1 MKKSIFIVA
10 LAAIVGLCT
19 SCKEKSS
26 EKVTIYAINDNA
38 QPQSMSVGIFT
49 GAADSIAKT
58 LGLGDN
64 IPSSMNAFLIETEGK
79 QILFDAG
86 NGRNDSQ
93 LLPELNKLNITPEDI
108 DLIFIT
114 HMHGD
119 HIGGLIADK
128 KAVFSN
134 AKVYINAK
142 ELEAWMSMPE
152 ERNVQVREMT
162 EAYDNQIVTFA
173 ETDQL
178 PCGIQPIAAYGH
190 TEGHTL
196 YRLENILIAGD
207 IMHGVALQL
216 ENPEIC
222 ARFDGN
228 LEQTI
233 ESRKATLELVKK
245 ENLRMYGMHFPAP
258 HYIEFAQ

>member
-108 DLIFIT
+108 DLIIIT
-114 HMHGD
+114 HIGD

-134 AKVYINAK
+134 AMVYINAK

-152 ERNVQVREMT
+152 ERIAQVREMA
-162 EAYDNQIVTFA
+162 EAYGNQIVTFA

-196 YRLENILIAGD
+196 YRLGNILIAGD

-228 LEQTI
+228 HEQTI

>member
-19 SCKEKSS
+19 SCKEKSNA
-26 EKVTIYAINDNA
+26 EVIIHAINDNA
-38 QPQSMSVGIFT
+38 QPQLMTPGIFT
-49 GAADSIAKT
+49 GAADSIAQT
-58 LGLGDN
+58 LGLGDG
-64 IPSSMNAFLIETEGK
+64 IPASMNAFLVETEGQ

-86 NGRNDSQ
+86 NGGNNSQ
-93 LLPELNKLNITPEDI
+93 LLPELSKLGVAAEDI

-119 HIGGLIADK
+119 HIGGMIADN
-128 KAVFSN
+128 KAVFGN

-142 ELEAWMSMPE
+142 ELETWMSMPE
-152 ERNVQVREMT
+152 ERNAQVREMI
-162 EAYDNQIVTFA
+162 EAYSNQIVTFA

-196 YRLENILIAGD
+196 YRLGNILIAGD

-228 LEQTI
+228 HEQTI

>member
-19 SCKEKSS
+19 SCKEKSNA
-26 EKVTIYAINDNA
+26 EVTIHAINDNA
-38 QPQSMSVGIFT
+38 QPQLMAPGIFT
-49 GAADSIAKT
+49 GAADSIAQA
-58 LGLGDN
+58 LGLGDG
-64 IPSSMNAFLIETEGK
+64 IPASMNAFLVETAGK

-86 NGRNDSQ
+86 NGGNNSQ
-93 LLPELNKLNITPEDI
+93 LLPELNKLGVTPEDI

-119 HIGGLIADK
+119 HIGGLVTDN

-134 AKVYINAK
+134 AKIYINAK
-142 ELEAWMSMPE
+142 ELEAWMNMPE
-152 ERNVQVREMT
+152 ERNAQVRGMA
-162 EAYDNQIVTFA
+162 EAYGNQIVTFA
-173 ETDQL
+173 VTDQL
-178 PCGIQPIAAYGH
+178 PCNIQPIAAYGH

-196 YRLENILIAGD
+196 YRMGNILIVGD

-233 ESRKATLELVKK
+233 ESRKATLELAKK
-245 ENLRMYGMHFPAP
+245 ENLRMYGMHFPTP
-258 HYIEFAQ
+258 HYIELAQ